1 MGFGLNL
8 RKVHVSESAK
18 TRSTHKLRWTK
29 IYFLSSSS
37 DEVNKNSIVPL
48 KTLYKKLTYPITNGQ
63 PPTKEDTGRSNAGE
77 CVRLSVGDEVEID
90 T

>member
-1 MGFGLNL
+1 M
-8 RKVHVSESAK
+8 
-18 TRSTHKLRWTK
+18 
-29 IYFLSSSS
+29 SSSS

-63 PPTKEDTGRSNAGE
+63 PPTKEDTGRSNGE